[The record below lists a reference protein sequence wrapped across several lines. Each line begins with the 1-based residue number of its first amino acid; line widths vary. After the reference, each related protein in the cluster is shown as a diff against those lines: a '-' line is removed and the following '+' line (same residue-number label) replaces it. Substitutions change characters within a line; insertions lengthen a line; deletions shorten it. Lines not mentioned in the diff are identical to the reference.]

1 MRKKIVRR
9 SWRERRFWLLAK
21 VWQGNSRKG
30 MLRRFKVQSLRFKVE
45 NAGKS
50 RSSEDRFGH
59 SRESNRRRAVLCA
72 LEPAFNS
79 LSLPLNVAVE
89 LVVTAIVK
97 PD

>member
-1 MRKKIVRR
+1 MFIGLKPTSFVR
-9 SWRERRFWLLAK
+9 FTHF
-21 VWQGNSRKG
+21 SR
-30 MLRRFKVQSLRFKVE
+30 LRFKVE

-50 RSSEDRFGH
+50 RSSQDRFGH
-59 SRESNRRRAVLCA
+59 SRESNRRGAVLCA